1 MTFKKIA
8 AGILAAAALAVLA
21 PASAQ
26 ADPSIGF
33 ETGDGY
39 DYTKGTITWHNRTV
53 TISGYVIDEGAG
65 WTEVRFR
72 VFAGSTQIGA
82 EESRYTDD
90 ASTNPKLRSP
100 RRFELGMGD
109 TTKPGGVNKVEIA
122 ICHTKNTCVD
132 HTTRLRP

>member
-8 AGILAAAALAVLA
+8 AGTLAAAALAVLA

-26 ADPSIGF
+26 ADPSTEF

-82 EESRYTDD
+82 QESRYTDD
-90 ASTNPKLRSP
+90 ASTNPVLRSP

-109 TTKPGGVNKVEIA
+109 TNRPGGVTKVEIA
-122 ICHTKNTCVD
+122 ICHTKNTCD
-132 HTTRLRP
+132 QFTTRPRP